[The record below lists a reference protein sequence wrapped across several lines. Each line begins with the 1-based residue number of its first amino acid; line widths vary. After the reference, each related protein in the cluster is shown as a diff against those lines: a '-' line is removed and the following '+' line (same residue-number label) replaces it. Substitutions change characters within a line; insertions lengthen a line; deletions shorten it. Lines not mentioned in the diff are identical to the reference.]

1 MCVLLQ
7 SARLWFEVLRFEE
20 LMYYGLCTIKQ
31 WYNKTINT
39 RFEKQW
45 TQGFTAVS
53 GVSRSSYG
61 RSALIHSVYRHAAR
75 LPTAQLSAVV
85 RLSIKNPTLG
95 NTGERTAVDTDQ
107 RTELWSNVWDPAR
120 EGGWRVY
127 AFKFIGPLWI
137 STHMDL

>member
-1 MCVLLQ
+1 M
-7 SARLWFEVLRFEE
+7 
-20 LMYYGLCTIKQ
+20 
-31 WYNKTINT
+31 YNKTMDMKVDVDGLTYNKIINT

-85 RLSIKNPTLG
+85 RLSIEESR
-95 NTGERTAVDTDQ
+95 GEVSEREQSADSWRSAVQ
-107 RTELWSNVWDPAR
+107 
-120 EGGWRVY
+120 
-127 AFKFIGPLWI
+127 
-137 STHMDL
+137 

>member
-1 MCVLLQ
+1 M
-7 SARLWFEVLRFEE
+7 
-20 LMYYGLCTIKQ
+20 
-31 WYNKTINT
+31 YNKTMDMKVDGLTYNKIINT

-85 RLSIKNPTLG
+85 QLSIEAYIFPQAK
-95 NTGERTAVDTDQ
+95 Q
-107 RTELWSNVWDPAR
+107 
-120 EGGWRVY
+120 
-127 AFKFIGPLWI
+127 
-137 STHMDL
+137 

>member
-20 LMYYGLCTIKQ
+20 FMYYGLCTIKQ

-85 RLSIKNPTLG
+85 RLSIRERIMHRPKWKQTRPMVASINASPTATISMLD
-95 NTGERTAVDTDQ
+95 ED
-107 RTELWSNVWDPAR
+107 
-120 EGGWRVY
+120 
-127 AFKFIGPLWI
+127 FIRP
-137 STHMDL
+137 TQ